1 MLVIRRYKTKSV
13 GFTLLEVLV
22 ALAIV
27 SVGLLAVSSSLTQ
40 SISVTDGIEQRTI
53 ATWLVGNRMS
63 ELRMERAFTSSGS
76 TSSETKMAGRNWKIV
91 ENYFSTANPKISRIV
106 IEVFPEASE
115 TKIFSSTGYL
125 AKSTLRN

>member
-1 MLVIRRYKTKSV
+1 MLISRIIKGKTV

-27 SVGLLAVSSSLTQ
+27 SVGLLSVSSSLTQ
-40 SISVTDGIEQRTI
+40 SISVTSGIEERTI

-76 TSSETKMAGRNWKIV
+76 SSSETKMAGRKWNIV
-91 ENYFSTANPKISRIV
+91 ENYFFNS
-106 IEVFPEASE
+106 
-115 TKIFSSTGYL
+115 
-125 AKSTLRN
+125 